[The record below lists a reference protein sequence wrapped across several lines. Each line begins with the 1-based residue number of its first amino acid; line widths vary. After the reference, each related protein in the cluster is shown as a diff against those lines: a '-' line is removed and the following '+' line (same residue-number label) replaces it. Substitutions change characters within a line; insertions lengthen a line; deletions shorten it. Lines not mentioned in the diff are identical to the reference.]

1 MVGNN
6 DRCSLTPT
14 NPTSRFLPFS
24 ASLLL
29 CVFALNN
36 APVLRITDFMHLS
49 PLWGFV
55 VFGACR
61 VLYTCRP
68 SGALGYL
75 VHVACYK
82 HAAPLGLNA
91 AMHRNSRH
99 CIHRGERFPRP
110 AGWGTQPL
118 RLHRFVMPS
127 FLCVCVFALNIPH
140 VLRIADCVSL

>member
-82 HAAPLGLNA
+82 HAAPLGLKQA
-91 AMHRNSRH
+91 
-99 CIHRGERFPRP
+99 PV
-110 AGWGTQPL
+110 PL
-118 RLHRFVMPS
+118 LPDGLGNPTPTASPFRYV
-127 FLCVCVFALNIPH
+127 VFAAS
-140 VLRIADCVSL
+140 LR